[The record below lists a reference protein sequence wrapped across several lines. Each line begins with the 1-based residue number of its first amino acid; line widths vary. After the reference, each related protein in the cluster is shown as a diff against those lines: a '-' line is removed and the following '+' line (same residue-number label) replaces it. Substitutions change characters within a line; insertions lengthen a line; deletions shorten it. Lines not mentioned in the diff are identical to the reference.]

1 MALSETTSAVK
12 AQVKAVRTVAAVAVV
27 KKVAKTV
34 VVAMVKAARIVV
46 VAMAIA
52 VATAEAIKPVQ
63 RTAAISQQLRPPPPA
78 RIKSRSER

>member
-1 MALSETTSAVK
+1 LALSETTSAVK
-12 AQVKAVRTVAAVAVV
+12 AQVKAVRTVAEVAVV

-63 RTAAISQQLRPPPPA
+63 RTVAISQQLRPPPPA